1 MKRYLVLAMRKPG
14 FDAAVVAPHKAF
26 LDVLMAEGRLA
37 MTGGFSDGSGGAYV
51 LQDVDGIEAAR
62 AIVARDP
69 LVLRDA
75 SELTVH
81 EWNLRA

>member
-26 LDVLMAEGRLA
+26 LDALKAEGRLA